1 MSSAVASARMPPA
14 GAAPP
19 AQEKTKYKLI
29 RKIGAGTFGT
39 AYLCCLR
46 ADDRQMF
53 VVKKIKLK
61 GLSKADTDDAVKEAM
76 LLQNLEHPNIVGFTE
91 YSVDERETSTTLLL
105 VTELCDGGDLATK
118 VKNAKKPEN
127 HLPPAY
133 FPEDQIW
140 AWFIQLTA
148 AVKHAQD
155 RKVIHRDIKTANIF
169 LGKNPGS
176 NQYVVKLGDFG
187 ISKVLAGTHD
197 LAKTNV
203 GTPYY
208 MAPELCDNQKYCGKV
223 DIWAMGVVLYELT
236 TLKTPFDAKNFD
248 ALSLKILMGKYAPIP
263 SHYSQDLAT
272 MVGLLLEKD
281 VKKRPSINEL
291 MRHALIQSRMA
302 KLSLLSPDVIADELS
317 HTHIKDYKHQ
327 KPRQGEVAPSK
338 AAPMPRRASEKGPEA
353 FQAEVLSDGD
363 EKEDEDKFT
372 LYGATMKLPGGV
384 GKGDAPMQRMEAL
397 RCLLEDKLGDTVFLK
412 VYNMMNAIGKADD
425 EEAIEKELIHEV
437 GMENIEYLNVIA
449 QLIFCEDRNQLS
461 NQKCD
466 SVAA

>member
-61 GLSKADTDDAVKEAM
+61 GLSKADTDDAV
-76 LLQNLEHPNIVGFTE
+76 
-91 YSVDERETSTTLLL
+91 
-105 VTELCDGGDLATK
+105 K

-272 MVGLLLEKD
+272 
-281 VKKRPSINEL
+281 
-291 MRHALIQSRMA
+291 
-302 KLSLLSPDVIADELS
+302 
-317 HTHIKDYKHQ
+317 HIKDYKHQ